1 MSNSIELQ
9 QVIYDIA
16 LMQRGPHI
24 SNRNELLGLDD
35 DSLLRRC
42 HRECYRAS
50 GPGGQHRN
58 VTDSAVRLSV
68 LDGAIVALCV
78 DHRSQHRNQ
87 AQALKRL
94 RSAIAIG
101 LRLPIAPDN
110 QSGHWQG
117 SWKLGRKDRRYAGFI
132 AHLLDV
138 LAHHEWAVGQAAETL
153 GISTGKLVRTLARDP
168 HAWNAVNRSRAKLGL
183 VNLRRP

>member
-1 MSNSIELQ
+1 
-9 QVIYDIA
+9 
-16 LMQRGPHI
+16 MQPI
-24 SNRNELLGLDD
+24 PEIPDRNALLGLDD
-35 DSLLRRC
+35 NGLLRRC

-58 VTDSAVRLSV
+58 TTDSAVRLSV
-68 LDGAIVALCV
+68 LDGAIVALCA

-94 RSAIAIG
+94 RSAIAIE
-101 LRLPIAPDN
+101 LRLPITSSA
-110 QSGHWQG
+110 SGHWQG
-117 SWKLGRKDRRYAGFI
+117 SWKLGQKDRRYAGFI

-138 LAHHEWAVGQAAETL
+138 LAHHEWAVGLAAQTL

-168 HAWNAVNRSRAKLGL
+168 HAWNAVNRGRAKLGL

>member
-1 MSNSIELQ
+1 
-9 QVIYDIA
+9 
-16 LMQRGPHI
+16 MQHKPHI
-24 SNRNELLGLDD
+24 ADRNALLELDD
-35 DSLLRRC
+35 DSLLRHC

-58 VTDSAVRLSV
+58 TTDSAVRLSV
-68 LDGAIVALCV
+68 LDGAIVALCA

-94 RSAIAIG
+94 RSAIAIA
-101 LRLPIAPDN
+101 LRLPIAPAS
-110 QSGHWQG
+110 QSGQWPGQWKG

-132 AHLLDV
+132 AHILDV
-138 LAHHEWAVGQAAETL
+138 LAHHQWAVGLAAETL

-168 HAWNAVNRSRAKLGL
+168 HAWNAVNKGRAKLGL